1 MHETAA
7 DPDSLFG
14 GYPAGMPVEGGYVKM
29 TDAPGIGIE
38 AHPPLSAV
46 FADLLR

>member
-1 MHETAA
+1 M
-7 DPDSLFG
+7 S
-14 GYPAGMPVEGGYVKM
+14 VEGGYVKM

-38 AHPPLSAV
+38 AHPALSGV